1 IVKWLLFTAFWFAF
15 GMMFDEFAGLVIPAA
30 CCFVTGTWT
39 GIVAIVLAVA
49 WTWLERFPELY

>member
-1 IVKWLLFTAFWFAF
+1 TAFWFAF
-15 GMMFDEFAGLVIPAA
+15 GMMFDEFAGMVIPAA

-49 WTWLERFPELY
+49 WTWLERFPALY